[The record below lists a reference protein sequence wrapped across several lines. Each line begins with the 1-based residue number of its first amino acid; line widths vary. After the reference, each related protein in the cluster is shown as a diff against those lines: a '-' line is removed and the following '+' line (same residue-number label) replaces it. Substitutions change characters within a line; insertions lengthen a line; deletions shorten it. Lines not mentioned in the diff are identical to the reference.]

1 MSVNFSQFNTWHTH
15 YLISHTLSQSLKK
28 KKRHND
34 SISELSVK
42 CFKKTFIKKTCY
54 LFLFK
59 HHIQKVKAQIYNDVT
74 ALKSTEYFV
83 SVCDKQKQSQ
93 K

>member
-1 MSVNFSQFNTWHTH
+1 MILSV
-15 YLISHTLSQSLKK
+15 
-28 KKRHND
+28 
-34 SISELSVK
+34 SVK

-83 SVCDKQKQSQ
+83 SVCDNQKQSQ
-93 K
+93 KWR

>member
-1 MSVNFSQFNTWHTH
+1 M
-15 YLISHTLSQSLKK
+15 ILS
-28 KKRHND
+28 
-34 SISELSVK
+34 LSVK